1 MQHALQPDRAKR
13 TLKPTPSI
21 TPYTPPHH
29 RHTSSLGDSNLHVP
43 PRREDPRRK
52 SELVLAVSPPSSPS
66 PITPKRPSRAR
77 AASTP
82 PRTPASPSNSAVVQ
96 CSGVTKA
103 GNRCKKQVKV
113 GEVSLDD
120 DQKHFC
126 HQHAKEVLSPTGT
139 FTRKTGEWIKF
150 ADWIPNYL
158 HEDTQIALR
167 EEMDKARSSSDR
179 PGYIYT
185 YEIRDPDN
193 PGTVKLKVGRAV
205 NLIKRIDEWGK
216 QCGSKEQVLRGFY
229 PGVVEDGLDGDDA
242 GGTFSLMKGRVR
254 PGEKTSCCHRLERL
268 IHLELN
274 DLVTRE
280 VHLQPGWPSPPAAD
294 GAKSPK
300 KAAKKDKCA
309 DCGQTHKEIFEFTRF
324 AGGRYKNKEFDSIVR
339 PVIEKWGGFVEAC
352 V

>member
-1 MQHALQPDRAKR
+1 MMIRSISVISMRKRFFRPLARSRGKRANG
-13 TLKPTPSI
+13 
-21 TPYTPPHH
+21 
-29 RHTSSLGDSNLHVP
+29 SSL
-43 PRREDPRRK
+43 
-52 SELVLAVSPPSSPS
+52 LVSGSLS
-66 PITPKRPSRAR
+66 PITWRSVELII
-77 AASTP
+77 S
-82 PRTPASPSNSAVVQ
+82 S
-96 CSGVTKA
+96 
-103 GNRCKKQVKV
+103 
-113 GEVSLDD
+113 
-120 DQKHFC
+120 
-126 HQHAKEVLSPTGT
+126 
-139 FTRKTGEWIKF
+139 

-185 YEIRDPDN
+185 YEIRGAYHPFHPLHPSVHLVTDPDN

-309 DCGQTHKEIFEFTRF
+309 DCESPLSSADVFLNLMLLFWFCLPGGQTHKEIFEFTRF